1 MSVRTALFY
10 ALNSIKGFKDS
21 PRIFVIIPYR
31 SKSYCFDIFHNITT
45 DNSSCGIA
53 NNFPLAISVKCLN
66 RPEDKTDIVIIKN
79 SHSLIFFLGG
89 GDLSDSK
96 PPARLVK

>member
-1 MSVRTALFY
+1 MIRTALFY

-66 RPEDKTDIVIIKN
+66 RPEDKTDIVIM
-79 SHSLIFFLGG
+79 LGIR
-89 GDLSDSK
+89 K
-96 PPARLVK
+96 TVFEK